1 MTENSMQA
9 LRDADPRKTRPAS
22 MDFTAIRDR
31 IVSSP
36 AVETARQ
43 SEPRRWRP
51 AGVRGLAI
59 SALSVGALA
68 VAVMFGAFGSLGQ
81 PSTQSAYA
89 AVAQAVAKTVELGTS
104 GTIVTGLQAKRSDGK
119 AEVPD
124 PDVPT
129 HDAAAAGLGST
140 FKWSGDNFELSG
152 PRNLRLVDGELY
164 GLTDDQWWL
173 IGALGSAPAAGGV
186 GSGVDDWLASSKR
199 AYDPE
204 RLGELAERL
213 DGLVTESRED
223 GATIYTGKTT
233 VRVIRECFSKGYSA
247 DSNDVVGM
255 MLPSNISPDTQIDV
269 QLVVGADGSLS
280 EWTGSYTARGAD
292 FIFAPVG
299 TNGSAG
305 YQFPD
310 VDYDFVFTATYKDIG
325 STSAI
330 EKPVVVE

>member
-9 LRDADPRKTRPAS
+9 LREADPRRTRPAS
-22 MDFTAIRDR
+22 VDFTAIHDR

-36 AVETARQ
+36 TVETARQ
-43 SEPRRWRP
+43 SGPGRWRP

-68 VAVMFGAFGSLGQ
+68 VAVMLGAFGSLGQ
-81 PSTQSAYA
+81 PGTQSAYA

-104 GTIVTGLQAKRSDGK
+104 GTIVTRLQASRTDGK

-124 PDVPT
+124 PDVQT
-129 HDAAAAGLGST
+129 HDVAAAGLGST
-140 FKWSGDNFELSG
+140 LKWNGDDFELSG

-173 IGALGSAPAAGGV
+173 IGALGSTPAAGGV
-186 GSGVDDWLASSKR
+186 GSGMDDWLASSKR

-213 DGLVTESRED
+213 DGLVKGSGAD
-223 GATIYTGKTT
+223 GATTYSGKTT
-233 VRVIRECFSKGYSA
+233 VRVIRECFSKGYAA

-255 MLPSNISPDTQIDV
+255 MLPSNIALDTQIDV
-269 QLVVGADGSLS
+269 ELVVGADGSLS

-330 EKPVVVE
+330 EKPAVFK